1 MATFILT
8 ITKQDVDEFNRL
20 YFAEHPRATK
30 PRIKKPQH
38 PSLNEYMIANN
49 MKANQWKQNW
59 KDFMLF
65 MLDKYR
71 WCDIGIETCEVQ
83 YITYFKDNRVHDV
96 DNITPKF
103 IFDGLVEG
111 GFLVADDI
119 DHIKKLTT
127 WGERDTDNPRIELVF
142 DKVTM
147 REKEN

>member
-1 MATFILT
+1 MQNYKLV
-8 ITKQDVDEFNRL
+8 ITWQDVNEFNNL

-30 PRIKKPQH
+30 PRIKRPQH

-59 KDFMLF
+59 KDFIVFL
-65 MLDKYR
+65 LEKYGLSGVKI
-71 WCDIGIETCEVQ
+71 DTCEVT
-83 YITYFKDNRVHDV
+83 YITYFGDKRVHDV

-119 DHIKKLTT
+119 DHIKSLTT
-127 WGERDTDNPRIELVF
+127 LGDRDRDNPRIELHF
-142 DKVTM
+142 
-147 REKEN
+147 ENVQLRKGE